1 MGKGLVITI
10 FTIYITKT
18 FKDNYL
24 QTNKNSDRNHYFES
38 LQNNFHPF
46 PQVGNLVG

>member
-1 MGKGLVITI
+1 MGKGLWITI
-10 FTIYITKT
+10 FTIYITKAL
-18 FKDNYL
+18 KYNYL
-24 QTNKNSDRNHYFES
+24 QLDKNSDKITIYES